1 METRQRVATGVIAAV
16 LLVMLFG
23 GTFVNLYT
31 DYLWFVHDVKH
42 PQIFGRILALR
53 WVLFLAAAI
62 GFFLFALVNLVIA
75 NRVAGAVRRARLSH
89 PQRANRAHHAR
100 RAPRGTYYL
109 LILGALVHSRCL
121 LA

>member
-1 METRQRVATGVIAAV
+1 METRQRIATGVIAVV

-31 DYLWFVHDVKH
+31 DYLWFVHDVKY

-75 NRVAGAVRRARLSH
+75 NRVAGTSDAPDLAVRSGRIVRITRAVR
-89 PQRANRAHHAR
+89 
-100 RAPRGTYYL
+100 RGTYYL
-109 LILGALVHSRCL
+109 LKIGRASCRERV
-121 LA
+121 

>member
-31 DYLWFVHDVKH
+31 DYLWFVHDVKY

-53 WVLFLAAAI
+53 WVLFLTAAI
-62 GFFLFALVNLVIA
+62 GFFLFALANLMIA
-75 NRVAGAVRRARLSH
+75 NRVAGAADAPTWQCAAGESC
-89 PQRANRAHHAR
+89 AS
-100 RAPRGTYYL
+100 RAPCAEAPTT
-109 LILGALVHSRCL
+109 C
-121 LA
+121 